1 MGLQKGDRVAICLKN
16 SVHWVAFDQAAV
28 GMGLVSVPLYV
39 DDNASNIAY
48 CIQDSGSRAVVVEN
62 DRIARNLVKEGLSDI
77 RVLSLKSDVEKK
89 TDGVENALKELKSL
103 DKKLEPFEL
112 LDLEQDT
119 LATICYTSGT
129 SGRPKGVMLSHK
141 NVIANVDSCFQ
152 LDIAQPDDVF
162 LSFLPMSHMFERI
175 GGYYLPLRVGA
186 KVIYARGINQLP
198 EDLAHSSTHRIVR
211 GSKNF

>member
-1 MGLQKGDRVAICLKN
+1 MANIATFLFQHDDTPNRVLYRQFIDNEWVDFKALEMLDMACSWQAFFRSMGLQKGDRVAICLKN

-39 DDNASNIAY
+39 DDNAANIAY

-62 DRIARNLVKEGLSDI
+62 DRIARNLVKEGLTDI

-89 TDGVENALKELKSL
+89 TDGVENALKVLKSL

-129 SGRPKGVMLSHK
+129 SG
-141 NVIANVDSCFQ
+141 
-152 LDIAQPDDVF
+152 
-162 LSFLPMSHMFERI
+162 
-175 GGYYLPLRVGA
+175 
-186 KVIYARGINQLP
+186 
-198 EDLAHSSTHRIVR
+198 
-211 GSKNF
+211 